1 MIWRLFMFKKLLPLL
16 LLFTGFQANAVI
28 IDQTAT
34 TLDTDTGFE
43 WLDMSYTDGISYAAA
58 LAGSN
63 LFEGGGW
70 RNASYSEVVE
80 LASNAV
86 GYDITS
92 TFGSASLSYTGLR
105 ALTDF
110 MGATY
115 ESGTKSFVIGNVNIG
130 GGLDRAQFGYI
141 SSSFLGHKGFFRNN
155 NSSNVND
162 DKDDPFPTVGTFLV
176 RSSAVPEP
184 SIIALFG
191 LGLVGIGFARR
202 RRQS

>member
-43 WLDMSYTDGISYAAA
+43 WLDMSYTDGITYAAA

-63 LFEGGGW
+63 TFEGGGW
-70 RNASYSEVVE
+70 RNASYLEVVE

-92 TFGSASLSYTGLR
+92 TFGFHSASFVGLS

-110 MGATY
+110 LGMTY
-115 ESGTKSFVIGNVNIG
+115 ISGSHTIIVGNVDIG
-130 GGLDRAQFGYI
+130 GGLDRVRFGYG
-141 SSSFLGHKGFFRNN
+141 SMDGFYGD
-155 NSSNVND
+155 NSVVTGWD
-162 DKDDPFPTVGTFLV
+162 GVIDPHVRIGTFLV

-202 RRQS
+202 RQS

>member
-1 MIWRLFMFKKLLPLL
+1 MFKKLLPLL

-43 WLDMSYTDGISYAAA
+43 WLDMSYTDGITYAAA

-63 LFEGGGW
+63 TFEGGGW
-70 RNASYSEVVE
+70 RIASYLEVVE

-86 GYDITS
+86 GYDITT
-92 TFGSASLSYTGLR
+92 TFDNDPASFIGLS
-105 ALTDF
+105 ALTGF
-110 MGATY
+110 MGGTY
-115 ESGTKSFVIGNVNIG
+115 GGAAFSYVVGNVFIG
-130 GGLDRAQFGYI
+130 GGLDRAQFGYD
-141 SSSFLGHKGFFRNN
+141 SDYGDFGYFRDNLTDFGWDGGADP
-155 NSSNVND
+155 SSNI
-162 DKDDPFPTVGTFLV
+162 GSFLV

-202 RRQS
+202 KRQS

>member
-1 MIWRLFMFKKLLPLL
+1 MFKKLLPLL
-16 LLFTGFQANAVI
+16 FLFAGFQANAVI

-43 WLDMSYTDGISYAAA
+43 WLDMSYTDGITYAAA

-63 LFEGGGW
+63 TFEGGGW
-70 RNASYSEVVE
+70 RNASYLEVVE
-80 LASNAV
+80 LANNAV
-86 GYDITS
+86 GFGITPS
-92 TFGSASLSYTGLR
+92 SNNDYASFIGLS

-110 MGATY
+110 MGGTY
-115 ESGTKSFVIGNVNIG
+115 GGTSYSYVVGNVYIG
-130 GGLDRAQFGYI
+130 GGLDRAQFGY
-141 SSSFLGHKGFFRNN
+141 GNAKGWFRNN
-155 NSSNVND
+155 LTDNFWDGFSDSD
-162 DKDDPFPTVGTFLV
+162 SRIGTFLV

-202 RRQS
+202 KRQS

>member
-1 MIWRLFMFKKLLPLL
+1 MIWRLFMVKKLLPLL
-16 LLFTGFQANAVI
+16 FLFAGFQANAVI

-43 WLDMSYTDGISYAAA
+43 WLDMSYTVGSTYADA

-63 LFEGGGW
+63 TFEGGGW

-86 GYDITS
+86 GYDITT
-92 TFGSASLSYTGLR
+92 TFEFDATSFIGLR
-105 ALTDF
+105 ALTDLL
-110 MGATY
+110 GGTSVGSTY
-115 ESGTKSFVIGNVNIG
+115 SFIVGYVDAG
-130 GGLDRAQFGYI
+130 GDVDLAQFGYVDHG
-141 SSSFLGHKGFFRNN
+141 SFGFFLD
-155 NSSNVND
+155 VYD
-162 DKDDPFPTVGTFLV
+162 DAVSALELPPSAEFGSFLV
-176 RSSAVPEP
+176 RTSAVPEP

-202 RRQS
+202 KRQS

>member
-28 IDQTAT
+28 IDQAAT

-43 WLDMSYTDGISYAAA
+43 WLDMSYTDGITYAAA

-63 LFEGGGW
+63 TFEGGGW
-70 RNASYSEVVE
+70 RNASYLEVVE

-86 GYDITS
+86 GYDIS
-92 TFGSASLSYTGLR
+92 LSFGSDPSSYIGLSM
-105 ALTDF
+105 LTDF
-110 MGATY
+110 MGGTY
-115 ESGTKSFVIGNVNIG
+115 GGGSSLYAVGNVDIG
-130 GGLDRAQFGYI
+130 GGIDRAQFGYFG
-141 SSSFLGHKGFFRNN
+141 SKGYFRDNAQADT
-155 NSSNVND
+155 VW
-162 DKDDPFPTVGTFLV
+162 DPRTDPDSDIGTFLV
-176 RSSAVPEP
+176 RTSAVPEP

-202 RRQS
+202 KRQS

>member
-1 MIWRLFMFKKLLPLL
+1 MFKKLLPLL

-43 WLDMSYTDGISYAAA
+43 WLDMSYTDGITYADA

-63 LFEGGGW
+63 TFEGGGW

-86 GYDITS
+86 GYDITT
-92 TFGSASLSYTGLR
+92 TFYHDALSFNGLS

-110 MGATY
+110 LGRTIGVGTY
-115 ESGTKSFVIGNVNIG
+115 SLVVGNVDIG
-130 GGLDRAQFGYI
+130 GGLDRAQFGY
-141 SSSFLGHKGFFRNN
+141 STTASGFFRDNI
-155 NSSNVND
+155 ND
-162 DKDDPFPTVGTFLV
+162 NIWDAASDPDTSVGTFLV

-202 RRQS
+202 RQS